1 MSNFYTTYKKNQDNN
16 KMASNARNGGKHQ
29 PVCAGIVLRDDI
41 NRYLLVFG
49 KEAGKWSFPKGH
61 IENGESWKGCA
72 KRETREESGLDVT
85 IPERVKH
92 CFTRKAIY
100 FLLEQK
106 CVQGSLD
113 PDPQDVKEIGNAAW
127 FERNTLLELSRDM
140 VNSDVWEF
148 IKALKW
154 YF

>member
-1 MSNFYTTYKKNQDNN
+1 MLKLYTAYKKNNYDN
-16 KMASNARNGGKHQ
+16 KMACTARATKRQ
-29 PVCAGIVLRDDI
+29 PVCAGIVIRDNN

-61 IENGESWKGCA
+61 IEEHESWKACA
-72 KRETREESGLDVT
+72 KRETMEESGLDVT
-85 IPERVKH
+85 IPEKVKH
-92 CFTRKAIY
+92 CFTRKSVY
-100 FLLEQK
+100 FLLRQSS
-106 CVQGSLD
+106 VNGTLT
-113 PDPQDVKEIGNAAW
+113 PNPQDSREIGNAAW
-127 FERNTLLELSRDM
+127 MDKKTLTEMSRDM